1 VALTLFNNNGANQVD
16 INSTGICDI
25 KLTVSYQHPAA
36 LSFTVLTPQNSL
48 PFTMNDGVTFF
59 DDSFSTT
66 LPVFL
71 GHVRQITP
79 GQNANE
85 VKIVCHDPGARVA
98 EEIYITNGIEPNNTT
113 IPRVVYNVTIDHD
126 EDKGYEQLTYT
137 PSSTPYGFVA
147 VYATVAQII
156 TDLFANQQALLY
168 SLWAGPADGVTS
180 SIVQSD
186 LGVMDY
192 QPQEKI
198 VYDSENLISGVQ
210 RLTHLYPAKRVFF
223 DASTRQFRVHQPIDS
238 TDVTLVLNQAYVSG
252 APVPNPVLS
261 MQLDRVLDRRYTAFK
276 LVGKPQTAYA
286 DLSQSTGGI
295 VPQNVPGDSLNHPPG
310 SFRQWQVVDP
320 TKRHLARFITPGQW
334 AAVAIPQGNAGVL
347 LTFFFFE
354 QPALLV
360 TYDTGQTWQVVNQ
373 MQINVARG
381 LVQTPYFLYQLQGQP
396 PNQTIKLPDDV
407 RFLFNYYTPSIV
419 LRYPSSGFQG
429 NAYSTFG
436 IQAER
441 KVYHELLNTGFLKWD
456 TTTQQEK
463 ITQYTK
469 LAQQALRAY
478 QDAVY
483 TGGCTIFGVDY
494 QYLRLNR
501 RINFTAVDQN
511 NNPLTTGWEQ
521 AHAILTDVEYD
532 YSDAGKTTLTF
543 SGDLSGFVQTDVEQL
558 RKVLKI
564 KARAIYRQFF
574 FYFSRWTEGP
584 GGMNMNKF
592 AGFQTVKVGEEG

>member
-1 VALTLFNNNGANQVD
+1 
-16 INSTGICDI
+16 
-25 KLTVSYQHPAA
+25 
-36 LSFTVLTPQNSL
+36 
-48 PFTMNDGVTFF
+48 
-59 DDSFSTT
+59 
-66 LPVFL
+66 
-71 GHVRQITP
+71 
-79 GQNANE
+79 
-85 VKIVCHDPGARVA
+85 
-98 EEIYITNGIEPNNTT
+98 
-113 IPRVVYNVTIDHD
+113 
-126 EDKGYEQLTYT
+126 
-137 PSSTPYGFVA
+137 
-147 VYATVAQII
+147 
-156 TDLFANQQALLY
+156 
-168 SLWAGPADGVTS
+168 
-180 SIVQSD
+180 
-186 LGVMDY
+186 
-192 QPQEKI
+192 
-198 VYDSENLISGVQ
+198 
-210 RLTHLYPAKRVFF
+210 
-223 DASTRQFRVHQPIDS
+223 
-238 TDVTLVLNQAYVSG
+238 
-252 APVPNPVLS
+252 
-261 MQLDRVLDRRYTAFK
+261 
-276 LVGKPQTAYA
+276 
-286 DLSQSTGGI
+286 
-295 VPQNVPGDSLNHPPG
+295 
-310 SFRQWQVVDP
+310 
-320 TKRHLARFITPGQW
+320 
-334 AAVAIPQGNAGVL
+334 
-347 LTFFFFE
+347 
-354 QPALLV
+354 
-360 TYDTGQTWQVVNQ
+360 

-381 LVQTPYFLYQLQGQP
+381 QVQTPYFLYQLQGQP
-396 PNQTIKLPDDV
+396 PNQTIKIPDDV
-407 RFLFNYYTPSIV
+407 RFIFNYYTPSIV

-483 TGGCTIFGVDY
+483 TGGCTIFEIDY

-511 NNPLTTGWEQ
+511 NNLQTTGWEQ

-574 FYFSRWTEGP
+574 VYYSRWTEGQ